1 MYISF
6 ISNYF
11 IFNKLDHI
19 NIKNLVISSYFIYK
33 IMNFFYI
40 FMIDFEF
47 RLLYILQVG
56 SQIASPVLP
65 TPEMVKSKSVRTD
78 VESGN

>member
-1 MYISF
+1 
-6 ISNYF
+6 
-11 IFNKLDHI
+11 
-19 NIKNLVISSYFIYK
+19 
-33 IMNFFYI
+33 
-40 FMIDFEF
+40 MIDFEF

-78 VESGN
+78 VESGNQNLFKCHY